1 MARYELHGIW
11 ASGPTYKVGL
21 MLALAGVSYDYVHV
35 DLASGAQ
42 RQPEYLSKNR
52 FGVVP
57 CLTDKQTGEHLCQS
71 AAILEHLADAAGK
84 FQGADAAERR
94 QAREWVLW
102 GWDRLAR
109 GVYRPRAYKFGFW
122 KASEEVEAHYAIY
135 PPGTRYGRHRD
146 RFRDD
151 DARVLSCVLYL
162 NDAWTHDD
170 GGALR
175 LYDGDGAIDVLPEG
189 GRLVA
194 FLSADF
200 EHEVLPARRERLSIA
215 GWFRRRVLV

>member
-1 MARYELHGIW
+1 MRTPSDALIEGI
-11 ASGPTYKVGL
+11 A
-21 MLALAGVSYDYVHV
+21 
-35 DLASGAQ
+35 
-42 RQPEYLSKNR
+42 
-52 FGVVP
+52 
-57 CLTDKQTGEHLCQS
+57 
-71 AAILEHLADAAGK
+71 
-84 FQGADAAERR
+84 
-94 QAREWVLW
+94 
-102 GWDRLAR
+102 AR
-109 GVYRPRAYKFGFW
+109 GHAVVRHAVPDDVVRGLGARARALEQAGAFAGAAVGRAQVRKRRDDIRGDRIAW
-122 KASEEVEAHYAIY
+122 LGDVPEGEAEVALGAWLEALRVRCNRELLLGVEEIEAHYAIY
-135 PPGTRYGRHRD
+135 PPGAHYARHRD

-162 NDAWTHDD
+162 NDAWTPED

-189 GRLVA
+189 GTLVA